1 MANDNNNKKELV
13 DIDDDP
19 TEELEALK
27 LVQKDVPGNDN
38 VSNSDTARKL
48 KVLTELG
55 SGANDNSDDIPL
67 LGVKDA
73 LSMPAPGGDR
83 SQIERELEQHDRALF
98 ERDRLIAELEDRI
111 REYDETITQL
121 EDQAGIRN
129 GSNEDLADRA
139 RELDE
144 TFAEL
149 EDQLVMRDETIA
161 ELERKADIARVLEAQ
176 TANDTQTAENEL
188 KDKLVAAKRRIEE
201 QTGRIAANEAEVR
214 RLRGQLERTESYADG
229 LRNDLADLTG
239 NHRTSTRERGT
250 LTSELDALR
259 LELAEANAAL
269 ETAEAERQ
277 AGGGRPGV
285 EAQEHGGGEEEG
297 HEPPEPTT
305 ARCVRHAL
313 GRPLSSRWKPPPF

>member
-38 VSNSDTARKL
+38 ASNSDTARKL

-73 LSMPAPGGDR
+73 LSMPAPGGNR

-144 TFAEL
+144 TIAEL

-161 ELERKADIARVLEAQ
+161 ELERKADIARVLEAGSKDGPRGVQ
-176 TANDTQTAENEL
+176 PYFAMEYIDGRTLTAWA
-188 KDKLVAAKRRIEE
+188 IEE
-201 QTGRIAANEAEVR
+201 
-214 RLRGQLERTESYADG
+214 
-229 LRNDLADLTG
+229 
-239 NHRTSTRERGT
+239 
-250 LTSELDALR
+250 
-259 LELAEANAAL
+259 
-269 ETAEAERQ
+269 
-277 AGGGRPGV
+277 
-285 EAQEHGGGEEEG
+285 HGEGEDSDEEEVST
-297 HEPPEPTT
+297 EE
-305 ARCVRHAL
+305 
-313 GRPLSSRWKPPPF
+313 